1 MGIGDR
7 DVKWDTHDQ
16 VVTKI
21 MAAENYIRI
30 TVATPIKAWVK
41 NKRRESDS
49 ISLYCGESSSIP
61 SSSNIIKVF
70 PPSSSR
76 TSFSSLSS
84 NTSDNSYNYGSE
96 AVATLRNKR
105 SWAVFKIKDQM

>member
-30 TVATPIKAWVK
+30 TVVTPIKSWV
-41 NKRRESDS
+41 NNRSSESVS
-49 ISLYCGESSSIP
+49 SSFRESSSIP
-61 SSSNIIKVF
+61 SSSNVIKVF
-70 PPSSSR
+70 PPSRSR

-84 NTSDNSYNYGSE
+84 NASDNSYNYGSE

>member
-30 TVATPIKAWVK
+30 KVATPIKSWV
-41 NKRRESDS
+41 NNRSGGSESVSLSFRE
-49 ISLYCGESSSIP
+49 
-61 SSSNIIKVF
+61 SSSNIIKLF
-70 PPSSSR
+70 PSSSSR
-76 TSFSSLSS
+76 TSLSSLSS
-84 NTSDNSYNYGSE
+84 NNSDYSYNSGSE
-96 AVATLRNKR
+96 AVGTLRKKR